1 MRYINLVNE
10 NDQRSLKYKISKFPD
25 GQQAIDIEPEF
36 LKGENRFE
44 IISRLSTFRDLE
56 LIIGANQAIKE
67 LMRQN
72 YDTEVQ
78 VSLYIPYFLGA
89 RSDRKF
95 KEGGTNY
102 LKNVICPV
110 INSQNFISV
119 KVVDPH
125 SDVLEACLNN
135 FQKITNIHIVKAAL
149 TKIDNK
155 NGAQDRIV
163 LVSPDG
169 GALKKIFDVAEA
181 FVIPNIV
188 TAMKHR
194 DVKTGRITHTEVPDL
209 SKYNDEH
216 KFVICDDICDGGRT
230 FIELAKVI
238 KEQKPNNEIYLI
250 VSHGVFSA
258 GFSELNKW
266 FNEIYSTNSYAD
278 HENENL
284 ELIDLFKNI

>member
-10 NDQRSLKYKISKFPD
+10 NDQRNLKYKISKFPD

-102 LKNVICPV
+102 LKDVICPV

-135 FQKITNIHIVKAAL
+135 FQKITNISIVKNAL

-216 KFVICDDICDGGRT
+216 KFVIVDDICDGGRT

-238 KEQKPNNEIYLI
+238 KEQKPNNEIYLV
-250 VSHGVFSA
+250 VSHGIFSA
-258 GFSELNKW
+258 GFNELNKW
-266 FNEIYSTNSYAD
+266 FNKIYSTNSYTD
-278 HENENL
+278 HENDNL
-284 ELIDLFKNI
+284 ELINLFENI

>member
-25 GQQAIDIEPEF
+25 GQQTMDIEEF
-36 LKGENRFE
+36 FLAGEDRFE

-56 LIIGANQAIKE
+56 LIIATNQAIKE
-67 LMRQN
+67 LMSQRF
-72 YDTEVQ
+72 DIEAK
-78 VSLYIPYFLGA
+78 VSLYVPYFLGA

-135 FQKITNIHIVKAAL
+135 FQKITNINIVKWAL

-155 NGAQDRIV
+155 NNAQERIV

-209 SKYNDEH
+209 SKYSDKH

-250 VSHGVFSA
+250 VSHGIFSA
-258 GFSELNKW
+258 GFDELNKW
-266 FNEIYSTNSYAD
+266 FNKIYSTNSYSD
-278 HENENL
+278 HKNDNL
-284 ELIDLFKNI
+284 ELIDLFNI